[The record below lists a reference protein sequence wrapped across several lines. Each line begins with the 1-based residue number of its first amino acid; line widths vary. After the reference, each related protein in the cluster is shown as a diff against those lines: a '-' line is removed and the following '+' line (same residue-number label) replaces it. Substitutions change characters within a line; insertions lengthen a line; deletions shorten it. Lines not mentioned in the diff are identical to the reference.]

1 MDFTEFGWREAWMLA
16 VVAAAAYLAVSL
28 LRLVLVRRRRNVAPA
43 AAPDTR
49 IAPTAP
55 DSALPQA
62 VEATPPLFAERLA
75 WTRLEVELAE
85 LRAQLTAMATELAAV
100 RAELSELKVARRVSP
115 MYAEAV
121 ALARRGY
128 DARGIAEECG
138 ISVAE
143 AELVLSMSSGSKD
156 FDDEVDDGGSGP
168 VEPSGRR

>member
-1 MDFTEFGWREAWMLA
+1 MPSVWRDAYWEA
-16 VVAAAAYLAVSL
+16 
-28 LRLVLVRRRRNVAPA
+28 
-43 AAPDTR
+43 
-49 IAPTAP
+49 
-55 DSALPQA
+55 
-62 VEATPPLFAERLA
+62 
-75 WTRLEVELAE
+75 ELAE

-100 RAELSELKVARRVSP
+100 HAELSELKVARRVSP